1 MSRVSLGTW
10 RIVIIVALVVTGVA
24 VLANG
29 FNDEAASGV
38 VPTSSGSVS
47 GTPTATN
54 EPSEPASPSQAETPT
69 ETPPPQKKADV
80 PIAVFNGTDVTGLA
94 GAAWETLTGAGYASA
109 QQPTNAPAQGAET
122 TIVYYRGG
130 ESAAQNKSDATYIAK
145 KYFDF
150 DQGPAK
156 VEELRSVFDDVLAP
170 TAQVAIV
177 VGQDYADSIAA

>member
-1 MSRVSLGTW
+1 MTRVSLGTW

-38 VPTSSGSVS
+38 LPTPSASV
-47 GTPTATN
+47 GGPTATN
-54 EPSEPASPSQAETPT
+54 EPSEPASPTETESPT

-80 PIAVFNGTDVTGLA
+80 PVAVFNGTVVPGLA
-94 GAAWETLTGAGYASA
+94 ASAWDLLTGAGYASA
-109 QQPTNAPAQGAET
+109 QEPADAPAQGAET
-122 TIVYYRGG
+122 TTVYYRGG
-130 ESAAQNKSDATYIAK
+130 ESAPQNKADATYIAK

-150 DQGPAK
+150 GQGPAK

-170 TAQVAIV
+170 TAQVAVV